1 MGELDAGL
9 TPANQPPRIGL
20 FGGSFDPVHNAH
32 VALAE
37 VAMAQLQLDSVRW
50 TPAGKPWQ
58 KPSQLA
64 PAEHRAAMVALAI
77 AHQPRFV
84 LDRTELDRH
93 GPGYTLDTV
102 RELQALHSGAQWFLI
117 IGQDQYANFHTW
129 RGWQAL
135 LQAVTLAVAGRP
147 GASAEVDAEVLTEI
161 ASSGHQ
167 PVALPMM
174 DISSTEIRSR
184 IASGRGI
191 ADLVP
196 PSVASYIARHSLY
209 RGHPTHTHTTPQTR
223 RS

>member
-1 MGELDAGL
+1 M
-9 TPANQPPRIGL
+9 TSANQPQRIGL

-50 TPAGKPWQ
+50 TPVGNPWQ

-64 PAEHRAAMVALAI
+64 PVEHRAAMVALAI
-77 AHQPRFV
+77 AHEPRFV
-84 LDRTELDRH
+84 LDRTELDHH
-93 GPGYTLDTV
+93 GPSYTLDTV
-102 RELQALHSGAQWFLI
+102 RELQASHPGAQWFLI

-129 RGWQAL
+129 RGWREL

-147 GASAEVDAEVLTEI
+147 GASAEVNAEVLTEV
-161 ASSGHQ
+161 ATTGHQ
-167 PVALPMM
+167 PVALPVM
-174 DISSTEIRSR
+174 DISSTEIRSC

-209 RGHPTHTHTTPQTR
+209 RGPHTHIHTHTPHRQELNGH
-223 RS
+223 S